1 MLQIRKT
8 TSIVA
13 ALILSTALL
22 TTSTGVLQFANAQTT
37 VGGNMLG
44 GLTSLREQI
53 VKGGNHVIDQI
64 TKGGIGFLTAVG
76 SNIPNVRV
84 HVDRAYQDIIKG
96 NTAGAGTELKELNA
110 NLLNDSRLIYGLG
123 QELSQIAQNTSVSS
137 HSRQMLS
144 AIGTDLKNVALNSE
158 GAGTHST
165 SNSTTK

>member
-1 MLQIRKT
+1 M
-8 TSIVA
+8 
-13 ALILSTALL
+13 
-22 TTSTGVLQFANAQTT
+22 
-37 VGGNMLG
+37 
-44 GLTSLREQI
+44 
-53 VKGGNHVIDQI
+53 IDQI
-64 TKGGIGFLTAVG
+64 TKEGIGFLTAVG

-110 NLLNDSRLIYGLG
+110 NLLNDSRLIYGLD

-144 AIGTDLKNVALNSE
+144 AIGTALKNVALNSE
-158 GAGTHST
+158 GAVANST